1 MQDLITNNILLF
13 EALHLAS
20 LRHKAQQRKGADRA
34 PYINHLIH
42 VTFLLIETGKEN
54 DLQLLLSAILHDILE
69 DTVSSEEDRE
79 QLSHFIKNK
88 FGKEVLSI
96 VLEVTDDKSLPK
108 QERKRLQIQY
118 APGLSLKARKLKIA
132 DKISNLM
139 DIINHPPKDWDNERK
154 KEYFAW
160 AKAVVDKIRGCN
172 KPLEKLFD
180 KVHDDFF
187 KSN

>member
-1 MQDLITNNILLF
+1 MEDLIINNKLLF
-13 EALHLAS
+13 EALHLAAT
-20 LRHKAQQRKGADRA
+20 RHKAQQRKGADQA

-54 DLQLLLSAILHDILE
+54 DLQLLLAAILHDILE
-69 DTVSSEEDRE
+69 DTITSEEDKE
-79 QLSHFIKNK
+79 QLSHLIKNK

-96 VLEVTDDKSLPK
+96 VLEVTDDKTLPK
-108 QERKRLQIQY
+108 QERKKLQIQD

-139 DIINHPPKDWDNERK
+139 DITNHPPKDWDIERK

-180 KVHDDFF
+180 KVQYDFF
-187 KSN
+187 ESN